1 MSSIPASFQKGNTAL
16 ITGGASGIGLALT
29 TRLLSY
35 GLRVLVA
42 DKDISRLSSLPS
54 SLSPAETETNT
65 KDLLTTF
72 EMDVANLSDWTRL
85 KVKIDQLFDG
95 QLNVLALNA
104 GRYLPTSFTNPDP
117 TNFYETLQTN
127 LFGVI
132 NGITTLLP
140 LVQQTSMSPQ
150 TSAGSSSCSIIIT
163 GSKQGITNP
172 PANPAYNASKSAV
185 KTLAEHLS
193 FDLSTSHPDVSVHL
207 LVPGWTFTGMTG
219 AGEKEKE
226 KEKPAGAWWPEQ
238 VVDYLEGKM
247 AEGKFYVICP
257 DNAVTEEMDKRRM
270 VWAMGDV
277 VENRPPLT
285 RWRAGWKEKAE
296 EGMKGL
302 DV

>member
-1 MSSIPASFQKGNTAL
+1 MAPPSFQKGNTAL
-16 ITGGASGIGLALT
+16 ITGGASGIGLALA

-42 DKDISRLSSLPS
+42 DKDVSRLSS
-54 SLSPAETETNT
+54 SLSPAETET

-72 EMDVANLSDWTRL
+72 EMDVANLEDWNRL
-85 KVKIDQLFDG
+85 KATIDELFDG
-95 QLNVLALNA
+95 KLNVLALNA
-104 GRYLPTSFTNPDP
+104 GRYLPTTFTNPDP
-117 TNFYETLQTN
+117 TNFYETMQTN

-132 NGITTLLP
+132 NGVTTMLP
-140 LVQQTSMSPQ
+140 LVQQTSLSQ
-150 TSAGSSSCSIIIT
+150 TSSAGPSSCSCSIIIT

-193 FDLSTSHPDVSVHL
+193 FDLSTSHPHISVHL

-226 KEKPAGAWWPEQ
+226 KPAGAWWPEQ
-238 VVDYLEGKM
+238 VVEYLEGKM

-270 VWAMGDV
+270 AWAMGDV

-285 RWRAGWKEKAE
+285 RWRGEWKEKAE